1 MLTPLRVVVPV
12 ASAVAM
18 LQWAV
23 SLGVDERCRVSR
35 GVGSDPNVSLCDAPK
50 WFLGFSIVLLSVLVL
65 SIALENLSHSH
76 SSTPCGRN
84 LKLNNFS
91 TSIADPVRHH
101 QMIRPRAQC

>member
-35 GVGSDPNVSLCDAPK
+35 GVGSDPNVK
-50 WFLGFSIVLLSVLVL
+50 WFLGFSIVLLSVLVIVL
-65 SIALENLSHSH
+65 VFVSRRNSKM
-76 SSTPCGRN
+76 SSTR
-84 LKLNNFS
+84 
-91 TSIADPVRHH
+91 SIWFWLACVVVSAAVYVVPLRS
-101 QMIRPRAQC
+101 MGLLF

>member
-1 MLTPLRVVVPV
+1 VLTPLRVVVPV

-50 WFLGFSIVLLSVLVL
+50 WFLGFSIVLLSVLVIVL
-65 SIALENLSHSH
+65 IFVSRCNSKM
-76 SSTPCGRN
+76 SSTR
-84 LKLNNFS
+84 
-91 TSIADPVRHH
+91 SIWFWLACVVLCAAVYVVPLRS
-101 QMIRPRAQC
+101 MGLLF

>member
-23 SLGVDERCRVSR
+23 SIGVDERCRVSL

-50 WFLGFSIVLLSVLVL
+50 WFLGFSIVLLTALVIVLAFV
-65 SIALENLSHSH
+65 SRSNSKM
-76 SSTPCGRN
+76 SSTR
-84 LKLNNFS
+84 
-91 TSIADPVRHH
+91 SIWFWLAGVVVCSAVFVVPLRSLGLLF
-101 QMIRPRAQC
+101 